1 MKKKDRA
8 RKDGYPRASTWH
20 QASKYG
26 LSRPKRYD
34 IRLMRDATSSI
45 WAGRTQCSAVYPAK
59 GARFSI
65 THQQYAL
72 PSKICA
78 MAIRT
83 SSCVKS
89 SSLFSASSISGLSN
103 SLFQYFSEHCFS
115 HLSHTCTEVPTDSAL
130 LDLLQRYPKKGEN
143 LDHYLND
150 YIHHFRSRSHFREY
164 LESSEKHFNV
174 LKGLH
179 NLKSVLASS
188 NILSGLRNAN
198 GSTTHAKELED
209 TH

>member
-1 MKKKDRA
+1 
-8 RKDGYPRASTWH
+8 
-20 QASKYG
+20 
-26 LSRPKRYD
+26 
-34 IRLMRDATSSI
+34 
-45 WAGRTQCSAVYPAK
+45 
-59 GARFSI
+59 
-65 THQQYAL
+65 
-72 PSKICA
+72 
-78 MAIRT
+78 
-83 SSCVKS
+83 
-89 SSLFSASSISGLSN
+89 
-103 SLFQYFSEHCFS
+103 
-115 HLSHTCTEVPTDSAL
+115 
-130 LDLLQRYPKKGEN
+130 
-143 LDHYLND
+143 LND